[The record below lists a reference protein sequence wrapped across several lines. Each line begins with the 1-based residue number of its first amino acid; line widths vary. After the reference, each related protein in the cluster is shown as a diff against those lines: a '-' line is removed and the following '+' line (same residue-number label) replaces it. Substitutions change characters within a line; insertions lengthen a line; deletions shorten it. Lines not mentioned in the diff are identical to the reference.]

1 MFKNFK
7 LSQVAKAFRAVLSGA
22 LLFSILLPTQASAI
36 NLLPVKRL
44 KSVSIFSNSGGS
56 IGKFALQ
63 SAQFRKSQK
72 LVRFTGRCDS
82 ACTLYLALPA
92 KQMCVAPGAFFRFHA
107 PVHANAR
114 AARFAQTYMMR
125 KYPGWVRGW
134 IRSNHGLTR
143 NLITMDYRYASRFIR
158 TCSV

>member
-1 MFKNFK
+1 MFESFK
-7 LSQVAKAFRAVLSGA
+7 LPRVAKVLRAVLSSA
-22 LLFSILLPTQASAI
+22 LLCSILLPTEASAI
-36 NLLPVKRL
+36 NLLPALKL

-56 IGKFALQ
+56 IGKYALR
-63 SAQFRKSQK
+63 SAQLRKSNK

-82 ACTLYLALPA
+82 ACTLFLALPA
-92 KQMCVAPGAFFRFHA
+92 KQMCVSPGAFFRFHA
-107 PVHANAR
+107 PVHASAQ
-114 AARFAQTYMMR
+114 AARFAQSYMMR

-134 IRSNHGLTR
+134 IRSHNGLSR